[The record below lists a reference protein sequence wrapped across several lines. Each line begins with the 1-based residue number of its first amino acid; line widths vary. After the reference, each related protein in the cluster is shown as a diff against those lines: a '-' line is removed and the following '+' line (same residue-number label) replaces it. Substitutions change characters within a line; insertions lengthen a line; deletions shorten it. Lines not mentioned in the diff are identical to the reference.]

1 MTQEPDIT
9 HTELMARFNKR
20 LDDQINLFED
30 KMQSVIER
38 LEAGGGRFTRLEGQQ
53 EDARRERAD
62 LMRELRRL
70 NDRLLAIEQARAI
83 TAAVDEEMVSR
94 ADKWRRRIF
103 QVLLVLFGQGGAIT
117 ITIWWL
123 SRHPPTP

>member
-1 MTQEPDIT
+1 MTEEREMT
-9 HTELMARFNKR
+9 HNELMARFNER
-20 LDDQINLFED
+20 LDVQINLFEA
-30 KMQSVIER
+30 KMQAVIER
-38 LEAGGGRFTRLEGQQ
+38 LDAGGHRFSRLEGQQ
-53 EDARRERAD
+53 EDARQERAD

-83 TAAVDEEMVSR
+83 TARVDEEMISR

>member
-1 MTQEPDIT
+1 MTEEREMT
-9 HTELMARFNKR
+9 HNELMARFNER
-20 LDDQINLFED
+20 LDVQINLFEA
-30 KMQSVIER
+30 KMQAVIER
-38 LEAGGGRFTRLEGQQ
+38 LDAGGHRFSRLEGQQ
-53 EDARRERAD
+53 EDARQERAD

-83 TAAVDEEMVSR
+83 TAGVDEEMISR